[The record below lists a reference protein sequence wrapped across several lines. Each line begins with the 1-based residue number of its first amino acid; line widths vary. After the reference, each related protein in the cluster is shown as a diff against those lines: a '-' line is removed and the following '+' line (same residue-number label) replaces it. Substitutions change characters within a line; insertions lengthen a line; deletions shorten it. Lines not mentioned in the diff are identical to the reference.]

1 MLTVELLKSM
11 ATPVDW
17 LRGLG
22 YARNGRVSVLETG
35 TDAGLGTEP
44 DTGSGTEP
52 DAVLDS
58 EPDAVLESG
67 LDAGLKSEPG
77 AQLDSNPAAKLL
89 VSGVVNTADR
99 YLVSLVVSENQL
111 LQAQCPCRHG
121 ASSICRHA
129 VAVGLM
135 YLHQKSDLEAGE
147 LLASEPPR
155 VPLKKSP
162 LDLSHHQVHILLHWH
177 PLIEQVRVIPRIV
190 WKDMEDRNLLRTH
203 PLTPVPVQKHAIRE
217 HPATREVIDFFR
229 QWSDW
234 KADEIGCLTLP
245 REYGL
250 SMLFHDIAPLFPADW
265 VTLYD
270 EELEKRRPQRLE
282 MAVKIKMADIQTSG
296 LLLFS
301 VSYHCNKLNIT
312 PEQLESLI
320 LGQQMWLIDQ
330 GRYIEISNL
339 DQIRRLLNLIGETA
353 GPNADDGTIAMEAW
367 RTAELAEWAQ
377 EQRSGAIN
385 FDGALR
391 RLLNGINRND
401 APTGN
406 DSPEDR
412 FPMPPLPERLEA
424 ILRPYQKEGVRWLQF
439 LRTYGL
445 GGILADDMGL
455 GKTIQVL
462 AFLAANPHMRPSLI
476 VCPKTLMVNWLHE
489 AKRFAPELKTL
500 LIHGSKSNRK
510 HQFRQSED
518 CDLVITSYPL
528 FQRDLDR
535 FLGMA
540 FDTCILDE
548 AQMIKNPDT
557 HLARQLK
564 RVKADHRLV
573 LTGTPM
579 ENTPVDLWSLF
590 DFVMPGF
597 LGTEADF
604 RLRHTGPESSTED
617 LVRRIRPFLLR
628 RTKGDVL
635 PELPAKL
642 EETLYAELTQNQL
655 ALYRHTLSHIKSRM
669 RETLAA
675 KGLGQAKIEVLA
687 GLTRLR
693 QICNHPGVIYPKY
706 RSGSGLSGKMDLFE
720 LLLEQCLSSGHK
732 VLVFSQFT
740 QTLAIIAEKL
750 VHQKLKYSLLDGQT
764 SGRQAIVDQFNR
776 DDEIKVFLISLKAG
790 GYGLNLTSADTV
802 ILFDPWW
809 NPMVE
814 DQAADRA
821 HRMGQSRPV
830 TVYRLITQGTLEEK
844 MVLLQE
850 RKRRSFNAVVNG
862 AIVGHETISLADL
875 QYLLE
880 DGA

>member
-1 MLTVELLKSM
+1 M

-22 YARNGRVSVLETG
+22 YARNGRVSGLE
-35 TDAGLGTEP
+35 TEP
-44 DTGSGTEP
+44 DTEP
-52 DAVLDS
+52 DAELDA
-58 EPDAVLESG
+58 EPDSVPDATSLVTAVV
-67 LDAGLKSEPG
+67 K
-77 AQLDSNPAAKLL
+77 AAE
-89 VSGVVNTADR
+89 R
-99 YLVSLVVSENQL
+99 YPVSLVVSENRL
-111 LQAQCPCRHG
+111 LQAQCPCPHG
-121 ASSICRHA
+121 APSICRHA

-135 YLHQKSDLEAGE
+135 YLHRERDPEAGM
-147 LLASEPPR
+147 LLESEPPR
-155 VPLKKSP
+155 VPTKKSLP
-162 LDLSHHQVHILLHWH
+162 DLSHHQVHILLHWH
-177 PLIEQVRVIPRIV
+177 PLIEQVRVIPRLV
-190 WKDMEDRNLLRTH
+190 WKDNEGRNVLRTH
-203 PLTPVPVQKHAIRE
+203 PLTSEPLQRHAIRA
-217 HPATREVIDFFR
+217 HPATREVIDFFG
-229 QWSDW
+229 QWPDW
-234 KADEIGCLTLP
+234 EADEIGCLTLP
-245 REYGL
+245 GEFGL
-250 SMLFHDIAPLFPADW
+250 FRLFHDIAPLFPADW

-270 EELEKRRPQRLE
+270 EELEKRHPQRLE
-282 MAVKIKMADIQTSG
+282 MTVKIKMADIQMSG

-301 VSYHCNKLNIT
+301 VSYHCNQLNIT

-320 LGQQMWLIDQ
+320 HGQQMWLIDQ

-339 DQIRRLLNLIGETA
+339 DQIRRLLNLIGESA
-353 GPNADDGTIAMEAW
+353 GPNTDDGTVAMEAW
-367 RTAELAEWAQ
+367 QAAELAEWA
-377 EQRSGAIN
+377 EMQRSGAID
-385 FDGALR
+385 FDMALR
-391 RLLNGINRND
+391 HLLNGINRND
-401 APTGN
+401 ASTGN
-406 DSPEDR
+406 GSPEDR
-412 FPMPPLPERLEA
+412 FPMPALPTRIEA

-462 AFLAANPHMRPSLI
+462 AFLAANPHRRPSLI

-489 AKRFAPELKTL
+489 AKHFSPELKTI
-500 LIHGSKSNRK
+500 LIHGSESNRMR
-510 HQFRQSED
+510 QFRQSED
-518 CDLVITSYPL
+518 CDLIITSYPL

-564 RVKADHRLV
+564 RVKTEHRLV
-573 LTGTPM
+573 LTGTPL

-597 LGTEADF
+597 LGTQADF
-604 RLRHTGPESSTED
+604 RLRHTGPESSTKD
-617 LVRRIRPFLLR
+617 LVHRIKPFLLR

-642 EETLYAELTQNQL
+642 EKTLYAELTQNQL

-669 RETLAA
+669 QETIAT

-693 QICNHPGVIYPKY
+693 QICNHPGVVYPKY

-720 LLLEQCLSSGHK
+720 LLLEKCLSSGHK

-750 VHQKLKYSLLDGQT
+750 DHRKRKYSLLDGQT
-764 SGRQAIVDQFNR
+764 SSRQTVVDQFNR
-776 DDEIKVFLISLKAG
+776 DGEINVFLISLKAG

-814 DQAADRA
+814 DQAADRV

-844 MVLLQE
+844 MILLQE
-850 RKRRSFNAVVNG
+850 RKRRTFDEVVNG
-862 AIVGHETISLADL
+862 ANAGHETISLADL
-875 QYLLE
+875 RYLLE
-880 DGA
+880 DGE